1 MLRNYL
7 DVISKSA
14 LFEGI
19 ESHNIEGMLKCLT
32 PIVRNYK
39 RNDMITLAG
48 EPFTGIGILLKG
60 EASVSKET
68 PSGNRMVIHM
78 IEPGDMFGEM
88 IAFSDHSAWPAT
100 VQAVED
106 SAALFIPRDRII
118 NECQR
123 LCSWH
128 RAIIQNMLRL
138 VSNRAVMLNKKL
150 EILTIKS
157 MRGKLCALFLD
168 QYQREGRATFTLN
181 MNRNQLADF
190 LNVSR
195 PSMSRELGRMKEE
208 GLIDYH
214 LSSIRLLDIPALK
227 RALDN

>member
-1 MLRNYL
+1 MKEYL
-7 DVISKSA
+7 DVISKSV
-14 LFEGI
+14 LFSGVEPDKLQD
-19 ESHNIEGMLKCLT
+19 MLKCLS
-32 PIVRNYK
+32 PIFRKYR
-39 RNDMITLAG
+39 RNDLITIAG

-78 IEPGDMFGEM
+78 IKPGDMFGEM

-100 VQAVED
+100 VQAVGE
-106 SAALFIPRDRII
+106 AAAIFIPREKII
-118 NECQR
+118 GECQR

-128 RAIIQNMLRL
+128 RLIIRNMLRL
-138 VSNRAVMLNKKL
+138 VSNRALMLNKKL
-150 EILTIKS
+150 EYLTIKS
-157 MRGKLCALFLD
+157 IRGKLCALLLD
-168 QYQREGRATFTLN
+168 QYQKEGRTTFTLS
-181 MNRNQLADF
+181 MNRSQMADF

-195 PSMSRELGRMKEE
+195 PSMSRELSRMKEE

-227 RALDN
+227 RALDE